1 MIRIVIKEDRG
12 RYSRRARVRRKK
24 NKNIATSI
32 IPAKPSS
39 KYNQIVQKLKEPL
52 SRLPG
57 GAKLYLALTGAQA
70 VEKGYEALRTK
81 AESLGYS
88 GDFEGVLAAFSG
100 DLDDYPPNHAFAMIG
115 AFFDW
120 AKTEGIVSLIPGV
133 DEIKF
138 LAKILDAQNKPSVGS
153 KIYKTPWQMRSRNR

>member
-24 NKNIATSI
+24 SKNISTSI

-39 KYNQIVQKLKEPL
+39 KYKQIVEKLKKPL
-52 SRLPG
+52 KRLPG

-70 VEKGYEALRTK
+70 AEKGYEALRTK

-100 DLDDYPPNHAFAMIG
+100 DLDDYRPNHTFAMIG
-115 AFFDW
+115 ALFDW
-120 AKTEGIVSLIPGV
+120 AKTEGIISLIPGV

-138 LAKILDAQNKPSVGS
+138 LAKILDAQNKTRAWS
-153 KIYKTPWQMRSRNR
+153 KIYKTPWQMRSRNK